1 MIMSLRKS
9 LHLQWSKVTLLL
21 LLLILILIGAV
32 PGYLS
37 GKWRWA
43 EPPKVATL
51 SQLTKLRQLGLAVP
65 GWQIVDR
72 KTPQVGEHKWLMQE
86 MVNASATKNR
96 ATLLLFSQQGNRE
109 QPEVEWS
116 DVNGFQC
123 WETDSDRQVEFTA
136 VKPASRVTAHFFR
149 GLTKPKPGDQAIRR
163 QTYAVLQWYA
173 WSTGGHPAPSRW
185 FFADR
190 AAQWQN
196 RRIPW
201 VAVSILVP
209 IEPLDT
215 IDQHWSEVESLAQ
228 AVQSALMSE
237 ILRP

>member
-21 LLLILILIGAV
+21 LLLILVAIGAV

-37 GKWRWA
+37 SKWRWA

-86 MVNASATKNR
+86 MVNASKNK
-96 ATLLLFSQQGNRE
+96 AILLLFPQQGNRE

-116 DVNGFQC
+116 DVNGFQS
-123 WETDSDRQVEFTA
+123 WETDSDRPVEFTVA
-136 VKPASRVTAHFFR
+136 KPASKVTAHFFR
-149 GLTKPKPGDQAIRR
+149 GLTKPKPGLQAIRR

-173 WSTGGHPAPSRW
+173 WSTGGHPAPSQW

-190 AAQWQN
+190 TAQWQN

-215 IDQHWSEVESLAQ
+215 IDQHWSEVESFAQ
-228 AVQSALMSE
+228 SVQSTLMSGV
-237 ILRP
+237 LKP

>member
-1 MIMSLRKS
+1 MMISLRKS
-9 LHLQWSKVTLLL
+9 LHLQWSKVVLLL
-21 LLLILILIGAV
+21 LLMILVAIGAV

-37 GKWRWA
+37 GKWRWS

-51 SQLTKLRQLGLAVP
+51 SQLIKLRQVGLKLP
-65 GWQIVDR
+65 GWQVVDR
-72 KTPQVGEHKWLMQE
+72 KTPQVGEHKWLMQTIT
-86 MVNASATKNR
+86 NADKEQAIV
-96 ATLLLFSQQGNRE
+96 LLFPQKGDRE

-116 DVNGFQC
+116 DVNGFQN
-123 WETDSDRQVEFTA
+123 WETDSDRFVDFTVTNPSA
-136 VKPASRVTAHFFR
+136 NVTAQFFR
-149 GLTKPKPGDQAIRR
+149 GLTKRQRGNSQETRR

-173 WSTGGHPAPSRW
+173 WSTGGHPAPSQW

-228 AVQSALMSE
+228 TVQSTLMSSV
-237 ILRP
+237 LRS

>member
-1 MIMSLRKS
+1 MIMSFRKS
-9 LHLQWSKVTLLL
+9 LHLQWSKVSLLL
-21 LLLILILIGAV
+21 LLLILVAIGAV

-51 SQLTKLRQLGLAVP
+51 SQLTKLRQVGLAVP

-72 KTPQVGEHKWLMQE
+72 QTPQVGEHKWLMQE
-86 MVNASATKNR
+86 MVGAKQNKAI
-96 ATLLLFSQQGNRE
+96 LLLFPQKGNRE

-116 DVNGFQC
+116 DVNGFQS
-123 WETDSDRQVEFTA
+123 WETDSDRQIEFT
-136 VKPASRVTAHFFR
+136 VSEPATKVTAQFFR
-149 GLTKPKPGDQAIRR
+149 GLTKPKPGSLQAIRR

-173 WSTGGHPAPSRW
+173 WSTGGHPAPSQW

-201 VAVSILVP
+201 VAVSVLMP

-215 IDQHWSEVESLAQ
+215 IDQHWSEVESFAQ
-228 AVQSALMSE
+228 SVQSALMSGV
-237 ILRP
+237 LKP